1 MSCSHCLRPHALNH
15 SKSAFFAICGPL
27 ARGRRS
33 VDRLAI
39 PWGVYPP
46 PAVHTVLEGPSSRV
60 VLKSRRVSDKM
71 AVILKR
77 NCHDPAKYE
86 NDLLMTLRSTRM
98 TFLGPGRRHAL
109 PGSIAMLRMVSPE
122 LKVYTIS
129 DREAL
134 SELVAGLRL
143 DSTLASNLRE
153 VLGLQTVGNGGRQG
167 RQMAGNWPRLHSVVR
182 SAPAQTRARS
192 GRGQQCDPHFQ
203 TVNKRCCPQT
213 PDAR

>member
-1 MSCSHCLRPHALNH
+1 
-15 SKSAFFAICGPL
+15 
-27 ARGRRS
+27 
-33 VDRLAI
+33 
-39 PWGVYPP
+39 
-46 PAVHTVLEGPSSRV
+46 
-60 VLKSRRVSDKM
+60 M

-134 SELVAGLRL
+134 SELVTELRL
-143 DSTLASNLRE
+143 DSTLAGNLRQLLKGTRR
-153 VLGLQTVGNGGRQG
+153 LGLAAR
-167 RQMAGNWPRLHSVVR
+167 
-182 SAPAQTRARS
+182 RARWPGT
-192 GRGQQCDPHFQ
+192 GRSW
-203 TVNKRCCPQT
+203 NRC
-213 PDAR
+213 AG